1 MNDNP
6 ILLKDTLLSSRG
18 LFLPLLISITNLVL
32 LILLIGNLYYISL
45 NGVQTGEIRY
55 SAFLQSYYLV
65 GAGLFLFLLLLA
77 PAITVSSLS
86 IEEQNMLELLL
97 GTELDSRSIIL
108 GKLYTELSTLIT
120 LLFSTL
126 PFLATVYIYG
136 GIPNFYLFFY
146 FLAYFL
152 SCIFLSSL
160 GIACSGIT
168 KNSAYAS
175 ILAYGISFFTYALLF
190 YGLYSLWESKY
201 FFYGIFF
208 FFCILSLLSVVFL
221 WIGRKSLEVYA
232 IRNVNLI

>member
-6 ILLKDTLLSSRG
+6 ILVKDTLLSNRG

-32 LILLIGNLYYISL
+32 FIVLIGNLYYISL

-55 SAFLQSYYLV
+55 SAFLQIYYLV

-97 GTELDSRSIIL
+97 GTDLDSRSIIL
-108 GKLYTELSTLIT
+108 GKLYAELSTLIT

-136 GIPNFYLFFY
+136 GVPNLYLFLY

-152 SCIFLSSL
+152 SCIFLCSL
-160 GIACSGIT
+160 GIACSGIA

-175 ILAYGISFFTYALLF
+175 ILAYGIGFFTYALLF
-190 YGLYSLWESKY
+190 YGLYSLRESKL
-201 FFYGIFF
+201 FFYVIALFLF
-208 FFCILSLLSVVFL
+208 ILAFLSFVSL
-221 WIGRKSLEVYA
+221 WIGRKSLEAYA
-232 IRNVNLI
+232 KRNVNFI

>member
-108 GKLYTELSTLIT
+108 GKLYAELSTLIT

-136 GIPNFYLFFY
+136 GIPNFYLLFY
-146 FLAYFL
+146 FLSYFL

-208 FFCILSLLSVVFL
+208 FFCILSLLSFVFL

>member
-136 GIPNFYLFFY
+136 GIPNFYLLLY
-146 FLAYFL
+146 FLSYFL

-208 FFCILSLLSVVFL
+208 FFCIISLLSVVFL

>member
-97 GTELDSRSIIL
+97 GTDLDSRSIIL

-126 PFLATVYIYG
+126 PFLATVYLYG
-136 GIPNFYLFFY
+136 GIPNFYL
-146 FLAYFL
+146 L
-152 SCIFLSSL
+152 FLSSL
-160 GIACSGIT
+160 GIASSRIT
-168 KNSAYAS
+168 KNSAYAR

>member
-136 GIPNFYLFFY
+136 GIPNFYLLLY
-146 FLAYFL
+146 FLSYFL

>member
-97 GTELDSRSIIL
+97 GTDLDSRSIIL

-136 GIPNFYLFFY
+136 GIPNFYLLLY
-146 FLAYFL
+146 FLSYFL

-208 FFCILSLLSVVFL
+208 FFCILSLLSFVFL

>member
-45 NGVQTGEIRY
+45 NGVQTGEVRY

-97 GTELDSRSIIL
+97 GTDLDSRSIIL

-136 GIPNFYLFFY
+136 GIPNFYW
-146 FLAYFL
+146 
-152 SCIFLSSL
+152 
-160 GIACSGIT
+160 
-168 KNSAYAS
+168 
-175 ILAYGISFFTYALLF
+175 LL
-190 YGLYSLWESKY
+190 
-201 FFYGIFF
+201 
-208 FFCILSLLSVVFL
+208 
-221 WIGRKSLEVYA
+221 
-232 IRNVNLI
+232 

>member
-97 GTELDSRSIIL
+97 GTDLDSRSIIL

-136 GIPNFYLFFY
+136 GIPNFYLLFY
-146 FLAYFL
+146 FSAYFL

>member
-86 IEEQNMLELLL
+86 I
-97 GTELDSRSIIL
+97 L
-108 GKLYTELSTLIT
+108 GKLYAELSTLIT

-136 GIPNFYLFFY
+136 GIPNFYLLLY
-146 FLAYFL
+146 FLSYFL

-160 GIACSGIT
+160 
-168 KNSAYAS
+168 
-175 ILAYGISFFTYALLF
+175 
-190 YGLYSLWESKY
+190 
-201 FFYGIFF
+201 
-208 FFCILSLLSVVFL
+208 
-221 WIGRKSLEVYA
+221 
-232 IRNVNLI
+232 

>member
-97 GTELDSRSIIL
+97 GTDLDSRSIIL

-136 GIPNFYLFFY
+136 GIPNFYLLFY
-146 FLAYFL
+146 FLSYFL

-208 FFCILSLLSVVFL
+208 FFCILSLLSFVFL

>member
-86 IEEQNMLELLL
+86 IEEQNML
-97 GTELDSRSIIL
+97 
-108 GKLYTELSTLIT
+108 
-120 LLFSTL
+120 
-126 PFLATVYIYG
+126 
-136 GIPNFYLFFY
+136 
-146 FLAYFL
+146 
-152 SCIFLSSL
+152 
-160 GIACSGIT
+160 
-168 KNSAYAS
+168 
-175 ILAYGISFFTYALLF
+175 
-190 YGLYSLWESKY
+190 
-201 FFYGIFF
+201 
-208 FFCILSLLSVVFL
+208 
-221 WIGRKSLEVYA
+221 
-232 IRNVNLI
+232 

>member
-55 SAFLQSYYLV
+55 PAFLQSYYLV
-65 GAGLFLFLLLLA
+65 GSGLFLFLLLLA

-97 GTELDSRSIIL
+97 GTDLDSRSIIL

-136 GIPNFYLFFY
+136 GIPNFYLLLYFF
-146 FLAYFL
+146 AYFL

>member
-6 ILLKDTLLSSRG
+6 ILAKDTLLSSRG

-97 GTELDSRSIIL
+97 GTDLDSRSIIL

-136 GIPNFYLFFY
+136 GIPNFYLLLY
-146 FLAYFL
+146 FLSYFL

>member
-97 GTELDSRSIIL
+97 GTDLNSRSIIL
-108 GKLYTELSTLIT
+108 GKLYAELSTLIT

-136 GIPNFYLFFY
+136 GIPNFYLLLY
-146 FLAYFL
+146 FLSYFL

-208 FFCILSLLSVVFL
+208 FFCILSLLSFVFL

>member
-97 GTELDSRSIIL
+97 GTDLDSRSIIL

-136 GIPNFYLFFY
+136 GIPNFYLLLY
-146 FLAYFL
+146 FLSYFL

-175 ILAYGISFFTYALLF
+175 ILAYGISFFTYAVLF
-190 YGLYSLWESKY
+190 YSLYFLWESKY

-208 FFCILSLLSVVFL
+208 FFCILSLLSFVFL

-232 IRNVNLI
+232 IRNVNLL

>member
-97 GTELDSRSIIL
+97 GTDLDSRSIIL

-136 GIPNFYLFFY
+136 GIPNFYLLFY
-146 FLAYFL
+146 FLSYFL

>member
-97 GTELDSRSIIL
+97 GTDLDSRSIIL

-136 GIPNFYLFFY
+136 GIPNFYLLLYFFS
-146 FLAYFL
+146 YFL

-232 IRNVNLI
+232 IRNVNLL

>member
-6 ILLKDTLLSSRG
+6 ILAKDTLLSSRG

-108 GKLYTELSTLIT
+108 GKLYAELSTLIT

-136 GIPNFYLFFY
+136 GIPNFYLLLY
-146 FLAYFL
+146 FLSYFL

>member
-55 SAFLQSYYLV
+55 PAFLQSYYLV

-108 GKLYTELSTLIT
+108 GKLYAELSTLIT

-136 GIPNFYLFFY
+136 GIPNLYLLLY

>member
-86 IEEQNMLELLL
+86 IENMLELLL

-108 GKLYTELSTLIT
+108 GKLYAELSTLIT

-136 GIPNFYLFFY
+136 GIPNLYLLLY

-190 YGLYSLWESKY
+190 YGLYSLWEGKY

>member
-97 GTELDSRSIIL
+97 GTDLDSRSIIL

-136 GIPNFYLFFY
+136 GIPNFYLLLY
-146 FLAYFL
+146 FLSYFL

>member
-97 GTELDSRSIIL
+97 GTDLDSRSIIL
-108 GKLYTELSTLIT
+108 GKLYAELSTLIT

-136 GIPNFYLFFY
+136 GIPNFYLLLY
-146 FLAYFL
+146 FLSYFL

-208 FFCILSLLSVVFL
+208 FFCILSLLSFVFL

>member
-65 GAGLFLFLLLLA
+65 GAGLFLFLFLLA

-97 GTELDSRSIIL
+97 GTDLNSRSIIL
-108 GKLYTELSTLIT
+108 GKLYAELSTLIT

-136 GIPNFYLFFY
+136 GIPNFYLLLY
-146 FLAYFL
+146 FLSYFL

-208 FFCILSLLSVVFL
+208 FFCILSLLSFVFL

>member
-97 GTELDSRSIIL
+97 GTDLDSRSIIL
-108 GKLYTELSTLIT
+108 GKLYFF
-120 LLFSTL
+120 LLCRFLQRYIFTVGFRIFTCFYIFCHTSYPVFS
-126 PFLATVYIYG
+126 
-136 GIPNFYLFFY
+136 
-146 FLAYFL
+146 
-152 SCIFLSSL
+152 
-160 GIACSGIT
+160 
-168 KNSAYAS
+168 
-175 ILAYGISFFTYALLF
+175 
-190 YGLYSLWESKY
+190 
-201 FFYGIFF
+201 
-208 FFCILSLLSVVFL
+208 
-221 WIGRKSLEVYA
+221 
-232 IRNVNLI
+232 

>member
-108 GKLYTELSTLIT
+108 GKLYAELSTLIT

-136 GIPNFYLFFY
+136 GIPNFYLLLY
-146 FLAYFL
+146 FLSYFL

>member
-65 GAGLFLFLLLLA
+65 GAGLFLFLFLLA

-108 GKLYTELSTLIT
+108 GKLYAELSTLIT

-136 GIPNFYLFFY
+136 GIPNFYLLLY
-146 FLAYFL
+146 FLSYFL

-208 FFCILSLLSVVFL
+208 FFCILSLLSFVFL

>member
-55 SAFLQSYYLV
+55 SVFLQSYYLV

-97 GTELDSRSIIL
+97 GTDLDSRSIIL
-108 GKLYTELSTLIT
+108 GKLYAELSTLIT

-136 GIPNFYLFFY
+136 GIPNLSLLLS

-152 SCIFLSSL
+152 SCIL

>member
-108 GKLYTELSTLIT
+108 GKLYAELSTLIT

-136 GIPNFYLFFY
+136 GIPNFYLLLY
-146 FLAYFL
+146 FLSYFL

-208 FFCILSLLSVVFL
+208 FFCILSLLSFVFL

>member
-108 GKLYTELSTLIT
+108 GKLYAELSTLIT

-126 PFLATVYIYG
+126 PFLAPVYIYG
-136 GIPNFYLFFY
+136 GIPNFYLLLY
-146 FLAYFL
+146 FLSYFL

-208 FFCILSLLSVVFL
+208 FFCILSLLSFVFL